1 MYKSECC
8 FNDEKYI
15 RKIIHV
21 SRIFLSVKC
30 LGMKW
35 QRNLQHLGTTVSEQ
49 RDVVRNKE
57 RKENLKIS
65 IPKDNKETNS

>member
-1 MYKSECC
+1 
-8 FNDEKYI
+8 
-15 RKIIHV
+15 
-21 SRIFLSVKC
+21 
-30 LGMKW
+30 MKW

-65 IPKDNKETNS
+65 IPKDNKKQKKRQIVEKQK